1 MNTWLNQNCPGFM
14 IVERKPHPSGNEY
27 HSIADGD
34 DGKPIMWRIK
44 IQEGKDRPKKADG
57 TPAFPSA
64 YEKESKTVKLML
76 EMTVPLQRT
85 GKIVTMDSGFCVTVG
100 ILALHDKGIYG
111 QALIKKRGRYWPRGV
126 PGNDI
131 NNHFQSKELG
141 SYDCFVQ
148 EKEGK
153 NFLIH
158 CHKEDKYVCKIM
170 STHGRMEETDRE
182 AWRLGKDGWSSFK
195 YTEAITN
202 HNIAKHWV
210 DDVNNRRHAP
220 IGLQDIWATKW
231 WPHRQFTFICS
242 VAEVNANNSQAR
254 ALKEPAKHQ
263 IVFRKQLAK
272 EMMYNRVTDS
282 GGVRHSPIRAKKRS
296 RESMEAEHMLKTK
309 PTFTGAWDAHKK
321 QFNSVKSEYL
331 KQKCK
336 TCTREIRTYCI
347 CSKGVPMCSVCYG
360 VHCFEV
366 RNTI

>member
-126 PGNDI
+126 PGDDI
-131 NNHFQSKELG
+131 NNLFQSKELG

-170 STHGRMEETDRE
+170 STHGRMEETDRK

-220 IGLQDIWATKW
+220 IGLQDIWATRW

-254 ALKEPAKHQ
+254 ALKEPAQHQ
-263 IVFRKQLAK
+263 IVLGR
-272 EMMYNRVTDS
+272 NW
-282 GGVRHSPIRAKKRS
+282 P
-296 RESMEAEHMLKTK
+296 
-309 PTFTGAWDAHKK
+309 
-321 QFNSVKSEYL
+321 
-331 KQKCK
+331 
-336 TCTREIRTYCI
+336 
-347 CSKGVPMCSVCYG
+347 SK
-360 VHCFEV
+360 
-366 RNTI
+366 